1 MLQVVIG
8 WIQHRLGFLP
18 VDTITIDGADALDI
32 GPAGLAQELTG
43 AAASQIGIRFQLDE
57 FRRLFNRIGHWE
69 TVEFFTARGRPI
81 EGPDDFDKGADGGLD
96 GIIRI
101 TAPTERGARIIAG
114 RISKIIV
121 KQDY

>member
-8 WIQHRLGFLP
+8 WIQHRLRFLP
-18 VDTITIDGADALDI
+18 VDTITIDGADSLDI
-32 GPAGLAQELTG
+32 GPAKPAQELAG
-43 AAASQIGIRFQLDE
+43 VDASQIGIRFQLDE
-57 FRRLFNRIGHWE
+57 FRRLFSRVGHWE

-81 EGPDDFDKGADGGLD
+81 EGPEDFDKGADGGLD

-114 RISKIIV
+114 RVSKIIV

>member
-32 GPAGLAQELTG
+32 GPAPLAQELTG
-43 AAASQIGIRFQLDE
+43 AVASQIGIRFQLDE

-69 TVEFFTARGRPI
+69 TVEFSPRAV
-81 EGPDDFDKGADGGLD
+81 A
-96 GIIRI
+96 
-101 TAPTERGARIIAG
+101 
-114 RISKIIV
+114 
-121 KQDY
+121 